1 MAISI
6 SVATEFWGEYPIF
19 GWIMITGIQ
28 SQILTEQL
36 GGEVALWDSAHWRAA
51 YASHR
56 NPWKESPNE
65 DAVAI
70 FQCDETS
77 GVFAVADGCG
87 GMRGGETAARIAL
100 ECLEEALAN
109 NTSARLRP
117 AILDGMEQADEA
129 IRNLRI
135 GAACTLAIVEW
146 QNGVVRPYHVGDA
159 KIVIMGGMGRIRYQ
173 SICHSPVG
181 FAVESGW
188 LQEEDAMHHA
198 DRHLVSNVVGCSRMR
213 IEIGP
218 AIRLGMRDTV
228 LIASDGLFD
237 NVSIEE
243 GVGLLRKGSLEESTT
258 RLIQLVSERM
268 SGDFEGACKPDD
280 LSLIAMR
287 PKSSAHVPLDAIR
300 PR

>member
-135 GAACTLAIVEW
+135 GAACTLAALVC
-146 QNGVVRPYHVGDA
+146 GVH
-159 KIVIMGGMGRIRYQ
+159 
-173 SICHSPVG
+173 
-181 FAVESGW
+181 
-188 LQEEDAMHHA
+188 
-198 DRHLVSNVVGCSRMR
+198 
-213 IEIGP
+213 
-218 AIRLGMRDTV
+218 RL
-228 LIASDGLFD
+228 
-237 NVSIEE
+237 
-243 GVGLLRKGSLEESTT
+243 
-258 RLIQLVSERM
+258 
-268 SGDFEGACKPDD
+268 
-280 LSLIAMR
+280 
-287 PKSSAHVPLDAIR
+287 
-300 PR
+300 